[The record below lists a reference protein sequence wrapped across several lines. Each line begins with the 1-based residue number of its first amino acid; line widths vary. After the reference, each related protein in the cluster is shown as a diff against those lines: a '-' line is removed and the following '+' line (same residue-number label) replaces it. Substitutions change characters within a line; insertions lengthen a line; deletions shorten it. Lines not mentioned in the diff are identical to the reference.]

1 MFNIKLLNLYQN
13 HKYDNINNPKSKNM
27 KKLVV
32 IILSCLISGIA
43 TSQQTQKELRQDLK
57 DKAIK
62 EARKEAK
69 KMEKD
74 GWTVAP
80 GSIPLAKVLENTWMK
95 QVMVDD
101 NGNVR
106 YIYADGNAVAE
117 SKSAGEMQAI
127 ELGKLQLAGLIQTN
141 MSSLIS
147 ANVGN
152 AQLSTQEAAS
162 VTEVV
167 QSAKNM
173 IAMELGYV
181 DPSFKLF
188 RNIGKDKIEV
198 QVRLF
203 YDTKQSLEIAK
214 KVVRKELKDKLK
226 LNEDKL
232 EKLMGM

>member
-1 MFNIKLLNLYQN
+1 
-13 HKYDNINNPKSKNM
+13 M
-27 KKLVV
+27 KKLLV
-32 IILSCLISGIA
+32 IILSCLITGVV
-43 TSQQTQKELRQDLK
+43 TSQQTTNDLRKDLK

-69 KMEKD
+69 KMEKE
-74 GWTVAP
+74 GWGVAP
-80 GSIPLAKVLENTWMK
+80 GSIPLAKVLESTWMK
-95 QVMVDD
+95 QVIVDD
-101 NGNVR
+101 KGNVR
-106 YIYADGNAVAE
+106 YIYADGNGVAE
-117 SKSAGEMQAI
+117 TKSAAELQAI

-167 QSAKNM
+167 QSAKNV

-181 DPSFKLF
+181 DPSFKLL
-188 RNIGKDKIEV
+188 RTIGKDKIEV

-203 YDTKQSLEIAK
+203 YDTRQSLEIAK
-214 KVVRKELKDKLK
+214 KVVRQELKDKLK

-232 EKLMGM
+232 EKLMGI

>member
-1 MFNIKLLNLYQN
+1 LFNIKLLNLYQN

>member
-1 MFNIKLLNLYQN
+1 
-13 HKYDNINNPKSKNM
+13 M
-27 KKLVV
+27 KKFFLL
-32 IILSCLISGIA
+32 ILSCLVAGTAI
-43 TSQQTQKELRQDLK
+43 SQQSSKDLKAELK

-80 GSIPLAKVLENTWMK
+80 GSIPLAKVLENTWIK
-95 QVMVDD
+95 QVTEDD

-117 SKSAGEMQAI
+117 TKSAAELQAI
-127 ELGKLQLAGLIQTN
+127 EFGKLQLAGLIQTN

-147 ANVGN
+147 ANIGN
-152 AQLSTQEAAS
+152 AQLSTQEATS
-162 VTEVV
+162 VTEIV

-214 KVVRKELKDKLK
+214 KVVRQELKDKLK
-226 LNEDKL
+226 LNDEKL
-232 EKLMGM
+232 EKLIGIN

>member
-1 MFNIKLLNLYQN
+1 
-13 HKYDNINNPKSKNM
+13 M
-27 KKLVV
+27 KKLITV
-32 IILSCLISGIA
+32 IAACLIAGIA
-43 TSQQTQKELRQDLK
+43 LPQQTTKELRKELK

-62 EARKEAK
+62 EARREAT

-74 GWTVAP
+74 GWSAAL
-80 GSIPLAKVLENTWMK
+80 GSIPLSKILENTWMK
-95 QVMVDD
+95 QVQEDD

-117 SKSAGEMQAI
+117 TKSAAELQAI

-162 VTEVV
+162 VTEVI
-167 QSAKNM
+167 QSAKNI

-181 DPSFKLF
+181 DPSFKLY
-188 RNIGKDKIEV
+188 RNVKKDKIEV

-214 KVVRKELKDKLK
+214 KVVRAELKDKLK
-226 LNEDKL
+226 LNEEKL
-232 EKLMGM
+232 EKLMNIK

>member
-1 MFNIKLLNLYQN
+1 
-13 HKYDNINNPKSKNM
+13 M
-27 KKLVV
+27 KKLFVF
-32 IILSCLISGIA
+32 LLCCLISIIA

-57 DKAIK
+57 DRAIR

-69 KMEKD
+69 KMDKE

-80 GSIPLAKVLENTWMK
+80 GSIPLSKVLENTWMK

-106 YIYADGNAVAE
+106 FIYADGNAVAE

-147 ANVGN
+147 ANIGN

-188 RNIGKDKIEV
+188 KNIGKDKIEV

>member
-1 MFNIKLLNLYQN
+1 
-13 HKYDNINNPKSKNM
+13 M
-27 KKLVV
+27 KKLL
-32 IILSCLISGIA
+32 ITILSFLITGI
-43 TSQQTQKELRQDLK
+43 SK
-57 DKAIK
+57 DKAIR
-62 EARKEAK
+62 EARKEAR

-74 GWTVAP
+74 GWDVAP
-80 GSIPLAKVLENTWMK
+80 GSIALSKVLENTWMK
-95 QVMVDD
+95 QVMVNDK
-101 NGNVR
+101 GSPQ

-117 SKSAGEMQAI
+117 TKSAAEMQAI
-127 ELGKLQLAGLIQTN
+127 ELGKLQLAGLVQTN

-167 QSAKNM
+167 QSAKNI

-181 DPSFKLF
+181 DPSFKLYK
-188 RNIGKDKIEV
+188 NIGKDKVEV

-214 KVVRKELKDKLK
+214 KVVRQDLKEKLK
-226 LNEDKL
+226 LNETKL
-232 EKLMGM
+232 EKIMGIDK

>member
-1 MFNIKLLNLYQN
+1 
-13 HKYDNINNPKSKNM
+13 M
-27 KKLVV
+27 KKL
-32 IILSCLISGIA
+32 IITILSCTISLIA
-43 TSQQTQKELRQDLK
+43 VSQKTEKELRSDLK
-57 DKAIK
+57 DKAIR
-62 EARKEAK
+62 EARKEAGK
-69 KMEKD
+69 LEKD
-74 GWTVAP
+74 GWTVPP
-80 GSIPLAKVLENTWMK
+80 GSIPLAKVIENAWMK
-95 QVMVDD
+95 QVQVDE

-117 SKSAGEMQAI
+117 TKSAAELQAI
-127 ELGKLQLAGLIQTN
+127 EFGKLQLAGLIQTN

-167 QSAKNM
+167 QSAKNI

-181 DPSFKLF
+181 DPSFKLN
-188 RNIGKDKIEV
+188 RKVKKDKIEV

-214 KVVRKELKDKLK
+214 KVVRQELKDKLK
-226 LNEDKL
+226 LNEEKL
-232 EKLMGM
+232 EKLMNIK

>member
-1 MFNIKLLNLYQN
+1 
-13 HKYDNINNPKSKNM
+13 M
-27 KKLVV
+27 KKFFLL
-32 IILSCLISGIA
+32 ILSCLVA
-43 TSQQTQKELRQDLK
+43 VNAVSQQSSRDLK
-57 DKAIK
+57 AELKEKAIK

-95 QVMVDD
+95 QVTEDD

-117 SKSAGEMQAI
+117 TKSAAELQAI
-127 ELGKLQLAGLIQTN
+127 EFGKLQLAGLIQTN
-141 MSSLIS
+141 MSSLVS
-147 ANVGN
+147 ANIGN
-152 AQLSTQEAAS
+152 AQLSTQEATS
-162 VTEVV
+162 VTEIV

-214 KVVRKELKDKLK
+214 KVVRQELKDKLK
-226 LNEDKL
+226 LNEEKL
-232 EKLMGM
+232 EKLMGIN

>member
-1 MFNIKLLNLYQN
+1 
-13 HKYDNINNPKSKNM
+13 M
-27 KKLVV
+27 KKIFLIV
-32 IILSCLISGIA
+32 LSCLIAGASY
-43 TSQQTQKELRQDLK
+43 SQPTQKELRAELK

-74 GWTVAP
+74 GWSVAV
-80 GSIPLAKVLENTWMK
+80 GSIPLAKILENTWMK
-95 QVMVDD
+95 QVTEDD

-117 SKSAGEMQAI
+117 TKSVAEMQAI

-147 ANVGN
+147 ANIGN

-162 VTEVV
+162 VTEIV
-167 QSAKNM
+167 QSAKNV

-181 DPSFKLF
+181 DPSFKLL
-188 RNIGKDKIEV
+188 RPIGKDKIEV

-214 KVVRKELKDKLK
+214 KVVRQEIKDKLK
-226 LNEDKL
+226 LNEEKL
-232 EKLMGM
+232 EKLMGIQ

>member
-1 MFNIKLLNLYQN
+1 
-13 HKYDNINNPKSKNM
+13 M
-27 KKLVV
+27 KKLLL
-32 IILSCLISGIA
+32 IIISCLIAGIA
-43 TSQQTQKELRQDLK
+43 TPQQTTTELRKDLK
-57 DKAIK
+57 DKAIR

-74 GWTVAP
+74 GWSVAP
-80 GSIPLAKVLENTWMK
+80 GSIPLAKILENTWMK
-95 QVMVDD
+95 QVTVDE
-101 NGNVR
+101 NGTVR

-117 SKSAGEMQAI
+117 TKSAAEMQAI
-127 ELGKLQLAGLIQTN
+127 EFGKLQLAGLIQTN

-147 ANVGN
+147 ANIGN
-152 AQLSTQEAAS
+152 AQLSTQDAAS

-167 QSAKNM
+167 QSAKNI

-181 DPSFKLF
+181 DPSFKLIK
-188 RNIGKDKIEV
+188 NIGKDKVEV

-214 KVVRKELKDKLK
+214 KVVRQELKDKLK
-226 LNEDKL
+226 LNEDKI

>member
-1 MFNIKLLNLYQN
+1 
-13 HKYDNINNPKSKNM
+13 M
-27 KKLVV
+27 KKSLL
-32 IILSCLISGIA
+32 IILSCLITGIA
-43 TSQQTQKELRQDLK
+43 TPQQTEKEMKQELK

-74 GWTVAP
+74 GWSVPP
-80 GSIPLAKVLENTWMK
+80 GSLPLAKVLENTWMK
-95 QVMVDD
+95 QVQEDE

-106 YIYADGNAVAE
+106 YIFADGNAVAE

-181 DPSFKLF
+181 DPSFKLYK
-188 RNIGKDKIEV
+188 NIGKDKIEV

-226 LNEDKL
+226 LNEEKL

>member
-1 MFNIKLLNLYQN
+1 
-13 HKYDNINNPKSKNM
+13 
-27 KKLVV
+27 
-32 IILSCLISGIA
+32 
-43 TSQQTQKELRQDLK
+43 
-57 DKAIK
+57 
-62 EARKEAK
+62 
-69 KMEKD
+69 MEKD
-74 GWTVAP
+74 GWSVAP

-95 QVMVDD
+95 QVMEDE

-147 ANVGN
+147 ANIGN

-167 QSAKNM
+167 QSAKNI

-188 RNIGKDKIEV
+188 KNIGKDKIEV

-226 LNEDKL
+226 MNEDKL

>member
-1 MFNIKLLNLYQN
+1 
-13 HKYDNINNPKSKNM
+13 M
-27 KKLVV
+27 KKLFL
-32 IILSCLISGIA
+32 IFLSCMIGLGA
-43 TSQQTQKELRQDLK
+43 TSQTNSKDLRADLK
-57 DKAIK
+57 DKAIR
-62 EARKEAK
+62 EARKEARS
-69 KMEKD
+69 MEKD
-74 GWTVAP
+74 GWAVAP
-80 GSIPLAKVLENTWMK
+80 GSLPLAKVLENTWMK
-95 QVMVDD
+95 QVTQDD
-101 NGNVR
+101 NGNVK

-117 SKSAGEMQAI
+117 TKSVAEMQAI

-147 ANVGN
+147 ANIGN
-152 AQLSTQEAAS
+152 AQLSTQDAAS
-162 VTEVV
+162 VTEIV

-214 KVVRKELKDKLK
+214 KVVRQELKDKLK
-226 LNEDKL
+226 LNEEKL
-232 EKLMGM
+232 EKLMGIE